1 MSTEEI
7 HRETIALADDVSAS
21 VDDLV
26 LTISGP
32 NGTVDKQLW
41 YPDITVEAA
50 DDVVT
55 VTATSTR
62 RKTMATVGTFTS
74 HIENML
80 HGVTEGW
87 RYEMEIYYAHFPMQV
102 SVEGDTVVIGNFL
115 GERADRRTTIHGD
128 TTVTVDG
135 DRVILEGPSK
145 EDVGQTAGDI
155 EQLTRVTNKDTRVF
169 MDGVYILEKPSM
181 GED

>member
-7 HRETIALADDVSAS
+7 HRETIALADEVTAA

-26 LTISGP
+26 LTVSGP
-32 NGTVDKQLW
+32 NGSVDKQLW

-50 DDVVT
+50 DAAVT
-55 VTATSTR
+55 VTATSTG

-74 HIENML
+74 HIANMV

-102 SVEGDTVVIGNFL
+102 SVEGDAVVIGNFL
-115 GERADRRTTIHGD
+115 GERAERRTQIHGD

-135 DRVILEGPSK
+135 DRVILEGPDK
-145 EDVGQTAGDI
+145 EAVGQTAGDI

-169 MDGVYILEKPSM
+169 MDGVYIIHKPSL